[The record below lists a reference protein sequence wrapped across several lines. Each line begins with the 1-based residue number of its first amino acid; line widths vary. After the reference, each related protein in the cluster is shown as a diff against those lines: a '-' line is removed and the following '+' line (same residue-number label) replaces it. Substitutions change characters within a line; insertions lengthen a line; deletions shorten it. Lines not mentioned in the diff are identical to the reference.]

1 MPLMTCANWY
11 EDSVSLRFWINLV
24 ISLVV
29 AGFTLITAYILVG
42 DLRKSIREEIEAS
55 TRVTV
60 QLLETVVASSHE
72 ATGDD
77 SEMAGLGVFL
87 RDAGRVRAN
96 EIRLYDALDKLI
108 YQSPPSVYKKGRWAP
123 EWFAALVRPRVPEV
137 RIDLPGGTI
146 VITPDPSRSILD
158 AWDDLKVFGSLLVL
172 FFVLLNVLVFWLLGR
187 AMRPLR
193 NILIGLHDME
203 QGRFGTRLPD
213 HRLPEFASISHTF
226 NRMAEALE
234 ESIAENRRLALIA
247 QQASDAIII
256 HDLEGRISF
265 WNAAAE
271 RLFGYTPA
279 EIVGKSALQIA
290 PPERKSELNETLA
303 RIRRRERVEHMETQ
317 RLTKTGQLVD
327 VALSAAPLIDP
338 SSDDV
343 IGEICAMRDMTEH
356 KRMQETEQELERNR
370 RLTHL
375 IQSRLEQERRNI
387 ARELHDELGQ
397 CVTAIK
403 TMGAAIA
410 NRGDGIPEE
419 TRKNAGTIVS
429 VASHIYDVVH
439 GIIRQLRP
447 SALDHLGLSEALH
460 EAVSTFQSRHPNIN
474 AELKLGPGIDG
485 SGEDINITVYRIV
498 QECLTNVAR
507 HSQATSVRIS
517 VSRERGNARGDV
529 LRVRVQDNGTGLET
543 SDATASR
550 RFGLMGMRERV
561 QALRG
566 ELEISGEPG
575 QGVLVE
581 ATVPLD
587 QATQA
592 TAVQ

>member
-1 MPLMTCANWY
+1 M
-11 EDSVSLRFWINLV
+11 SLRFWINLV
-24 ISLVV
+24 ITVVV

-42 DLRKSIREEIEAS
+42 DLKKSIREEIEAS

-60 QLLETVVASSHE
+60 QLLQTVVASSHE
-72 ATGDD
+72 AAGDD
-77 SEMAGLGVFL
+77 NEMAGLGVFL

-108 YQSPPSVYKKGRWAP
+108 YQSPPSVYKQGRWAP
-123 EWFAALVRPRVPEV
+123 EWFSALVRPRLQEV
-137 RIDLPGGTI
+137 RLEMPGGTI
-146 VITPDPSRSILD
+146 LITPDPSRSILD

-172 FFVLLNVLVFWLLGR
+172 FFVLLNVLVFWSLGR

-203 QGRFGTRLPD
+203 QGRFDTRLPAY
-213 HRLPEFASISHTF
+213 RLPEFASISHTF
-226 NRMAEALE
+226 NRMAQALE
-234 ESIAENRRLALIA
+234 DSIVENRRLALVA

-271 RLFGYTPA
+271 RLFGYTA
-279 EIVGKSALQIA
+279 GEIVGRSALEIA
-290 PPERKSELNETLA
+290 PAGRKSELDETLA
-303 RIRRRERVEHMETQ
+303 RIRRRQRVEHLETQ
-317 RLTKTGQLVD
+317 RLTKSGQLVD

-375 IQSRLEQERRNI
+375 IQSRLEEERRNI

-403 TMGAAIA
+403 TMGTAIA
-410 NRGDGIPEE
+410 NRREGIPEE
-419 TRKNAGTIVS
+419 TRRNAGTIVS

-447 SALDHLGLSEALH
+447 SALDHLGLSEALR
-460 EAVSTFQSRHPNIN
+460 EAVTTFQTRHPNI
-474 AELKLGPGIDG
+474 ATELNLGPRIDG
-485 SGEDINITVYRIV
+485 SGEDVNITVYRIV

-507 HSQATSVRIS
+507 HSQANRVAIS
-517 VSRERGNARGDV
+517 VSRESVHGRDDA
-529 LRVRVQDNGTGLET
+529 LRVRVQDNGKGLPK
-543 SDATASR
+543 SDAMAAR

-561 QALRG
+561 QALDG
-566 ELEISGEPG
+566 QLEISGKPG
-575 QGVLVE
+575 DGVLVE
-581 ATVPLD
+581 AVVPL
-587 QATQA
+587 ARSTRA
-592 TAVQ
+592 AALH